1 MKSAFKNYVSN
12 VIQNRLIPYTLYSN
26 TTQVATYIIL
36 SKLGIQASYIA
47 LILLFL

>member
-12 VIQNRLIPYTLYSN
+12 VIQNRLIPYTVYSN
-26 TTQVATYIIL
+26 STQLVTYLVL
-36 SKLGIQASYIA
+36 SKLGINASYIA

>member
-12 VIQNRLIPYTLYSN
+12 VIQNRLIPYTVYSN
-26 TTQVATYIIL
+26 TTQLATYIVL
-36 SKLGIQASYIA
+36 TKLGINASYIA